1 MFMIYW
7 DLVKLPLKKVG
18 LGGLVYLFFLL
29 KKKKKKN
36 SRGAFFQYDKKF
48 WVLLPHQ
55 HCVVV
60 SLPPF
65 VCESRDH
72 TMLDFNQQVVIK
84 APGPTSRYPLELQNN
99 RRFFFSFPF
108 LFFVF
113 FFSLLLLMRVRK
125 SYFSPQE
132 NRCIYAWVYLSDIKD
147 IYAFKS

>member
-113 FFSLLLLMRVRK
+113 CLFFFFTSFDEGEKVLFFPPRK
-125 SYFSPQE
+125 QMYI
-132 NRCIYAWVYLSDIKD
+132 CLGVLV
-147 IYAFKS
+147 